1 MYPYEIIFGMNL
13 YDIFL
18 AVGVLS
24 ALFIARVFAD
34 KDKVS
39 AKLFNF
45 ILLTGCV
52 AIGLGYFGAVFTQ
65 AVYNWL
71 DGEEFVIN
79 SATGATFLGGLVGGV
94 LTFLTI
100 YFLVG
105 HFTFSNKDNVKY
117 FPRLLDFAAVC
128 ITSAH
133 GFGRL
138 GCLMAG
144 CCHGRVTEKWFGIY
158 HISLDAAVVPVQLF
172 EALFL
177 FALCAILAVLAS
189 KKIPGTMAIYMSTY
203 GIWRIFAE
211 TLRDDYRG
219 STFVDFLTPS
229 QLTSIIL
236 LVLSVPTF
244 LYTFSCYKKSKTIKE
259 NELEK

>member
-18 AVGVLS
+18 AVGVIA
-24 ALFIARVFAD
+24 ALVIARIFAD

-45 ILLTGCV
+45 ILLIGSV
-52 AIGLGYFGAVFTQ
+52 AIGFGYFSAVFTQ
-65 AVYNWL
+65 AIYNWL

-79 SATGATFLGGLVGGV
+79 SSTGATFLGGLVGGV
-94 LTFLTI
+94 LTFLI
-100 YFLVG
+100 GYFAIG
-105 HFTFSNKDNVKY
+105 HFVFHEKENVKY
-117 FPRLLDFAAVC
+117 FPRLLDFAAVS
-128 ITSAH
+128 ITAAH

-138 GCLMAG
+138 GCLTAG
-144 CCHGRVTEKWFGIY
+144 CCHGRVTDAWYGIY
-158 HISLDAAVVPVQLF
+158 HITLDATVVPVQLF
-172 EALFL
+172 EAIFL
-177 FALCAILAVLAS
+177 FTLCAILAILAS
-189 KKIPGTMAIYMSTY
+189 KKIPGTMAIYMSVY

-211 TLRDDYRG
+211 MLRDDYRG

-236 LVLSVPTF
+236 LVLSVPIF
-244 LYTFSCYKKSKTIKE
+244 LYTFSEHKKRTPKE
-259 NELEK
+259 YRSED